1 MWIRLAYPKQD
12 PRNLLLGIVL
22 AFAML
27 DHTRMF
33 FYYWNVNPTAIGET
47 SIMLFLTRFLSHF
60 FAPSIFLLLGIEMY
74 QYGQRYGPKRLTKTL
89 CYTAVML
96 LALELVVNNFLY
108 TFDPYYRTIGL
119 FILGLLGLCFL
130 CMAGLQYLGRK
141 SLFVISLL
149 LLSGHHLLDGIQLEG
164 SSLGSICWYLL
175 HQQKFIPFPDRLFI
189 VNYTLIPWLG
199 VLMLG
204 YAMGKLFLPHA
215 DPAKRKHFLL
225 RAGYSSLALFF
236 MLRFTNVYGDPI
248 GWNTYAD
255 PVKSVLSFLN
265 LTKYPA
271 SLAYLSLTLG
281 TIFLFLGY
289 TANCRGNKIF
299 PFYVLGRRPLFIYL
313 FSTFLIHLMAMAL
326 LWLTGKDP
334 AAMLI
339 TSRSYTSVGPL
350 TQYGYSIGV
359 VYIIWIGILLLC
371 YAVNAFLD
379 YLMNRKSN
387 F

>member
-1 MWIRLAYPKQD
+1 MWIRLSYPKQD

-74 QYGQRYGPKRLTKTL
+74 QYGQRYGSSRLTKAL
-89 CYTAVML
+89 CYTAVIL
-96 LALELVVNNFLY
+96 LVLELVVNNFLY

-119 FILGLLGLCFL
+119 FILGVLGLCFF
-130 CMAGLQYLGRK
+130 CMAGLHYLGRK

-164 SSLGSICWYLL
+164 NSLGSICWYLL
-175 HQQKFIPFPDRLFI
+175 HQQKFIPVPDRLFI

-204 YAMGKLFLPHA
+204 YGMGKLFVPHA
-215 DPAKRKHFLL
+215 DRAKRKHFLL
-225 RAGYSSLALFF
+225 LAGYSSLALFCII
-236 MLRFTNVYGDPI
+236 RFTNVYGDPV
-248 GWNTYAD
+248 GWNAYAD
-255 PVKSVLSFLN
+255 PVESVLSFLN

-281 TIFLFLGY
+281 AVFLFLGY
-289 TANCRGNKIF
+289 TTNCRGDKIF
-299 PFYVLGRRPLFIYL
+299 LFYALGRRPLFIYL
-313 FSTFLIHLMAMAL
+313 FSTFLIHFMAMVIL
-326 LWLTGKDP
+326 GLTGKDP
-334 AAMLI
+334 TAMLI
-339 TSRSYTSVGPL
+339 TSKSYTSAGPL

-359 VYIIWIGILLLC
+359 VYLVWTGILLVCCAINGLIDKW
-371 YAVNAFLD
+371 VSKL
-379 YLMNRKSN
+379 
-387 F
+387 

>member
-1 MWIRLAYPKQD
+1 MWIRLSYPKQD

-33 FYYWNVNPTAIGET
+33 FYYWNVNPTAIRET
-47 SIMLFLTRFLSHF
+47 SILLFLTRFLSHF
-60 FAPSIFLLLGIEMY
+60 FAPTIFLLLGIEIY
-74 QYGQRYGPKRLTKTL
+74 QYGQRYGPSRLTKAL

-119 FILGLLGLCFL
+119 FILGLLGLCFF
-130 CMAGLQYLGRK
+130 CMAGLQYLGPK
-141 SLFVISLL
+141 SLLVISLL
-149 LLSGHHLLDGIQLEG
+149 LLSVHHLLDGIQREG
-164 SSLGSICWYLL
+164 NSFGAICWYLL
-175 HQQKFIPFPDRLFI
+175 HQQKFIPLPDRLFI

-204 YAMGKLFLPHA
+204 YGMGKLFLPHA
-215 DPAKRKHFLL
+215 DPLRRKRALL
-225 RAGYSSLALFF
+225 RLGYASLALFF
-236 MLRFTNVYGDPI
+236 MLRFTNVYGDPV
-248 GWNTYAD
+248 GWNAYAD

-271 SLAYLSLTLG
+271 SLAYLSLTLAAV
-281 TIFLFLGY
+281 FLFLGY
-289 TANCRGNKIF
+289 TTNCRGDKIF
-299 PFYVLGRRPLFIYL
+299 LFYLLGRRPLFIYL
-313 FSTFLIHLMAMAL
+313 FSTFLIHFMAMVL

-339 TSRSYTSVGPL
+339 TSKSYTSAGPL

-359 VYIIWIGILLLC
+359 VYLVWTGILLLC
-371 YAVNAFLD
+371 CAINGLIDKWAVKL
-379 YLMNRKSN
+379 
-387 F
+387 